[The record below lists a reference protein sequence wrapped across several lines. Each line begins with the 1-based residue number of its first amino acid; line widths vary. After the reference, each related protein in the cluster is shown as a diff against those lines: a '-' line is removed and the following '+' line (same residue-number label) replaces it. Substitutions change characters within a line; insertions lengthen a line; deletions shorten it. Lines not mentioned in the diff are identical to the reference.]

1 MISLAVRTAMQTLQ
15 VPQVLATLNAN
26 SNRIEVGLVEEV
38 YTDRENTD

>member
-1 MISLAVRTAMQTLQ
+1 MIALAVRTAMQALQ